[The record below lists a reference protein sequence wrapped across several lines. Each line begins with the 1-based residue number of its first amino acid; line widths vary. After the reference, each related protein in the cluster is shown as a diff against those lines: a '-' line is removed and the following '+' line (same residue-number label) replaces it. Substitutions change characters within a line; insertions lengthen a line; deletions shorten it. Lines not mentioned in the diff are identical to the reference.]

1 MTTQEQ
7 EHNHKVTVLHNQLEL
22 KDKEIETLQLQQSKQ
37 QKRIRFA
44 FDKDLQSQQQHRDDL
59 AQIMKKQQDEFL
71 IKELQFQEKITR
83 GREENRKL
91 EERVNDEIKVVENLR
106 NINQRLKDD
115 IAKKEQEHA
124 KEINKL

>member
-1 MTTQEQ
+1 M
-7 EHNHKVTVLHNQLEL
+7 TVLHNQLEL